1 MDLKRKKNI
10 MKLIFRLTTSIYLD
24 FHISDVTDISIESS
38 DA

>member
-1 MDLKRKKNI
+1 MDLKRKKYHETY
-10 MKLIFRLTTSIYLD
+10 FRLTTSIYLD